1 MEFNIDINIT
11 SKYFGERCFF
21 LRKTPFAV
29 KKHLLLLI
37 TVKGVFLKKKLTMEF
52 NIDINITYK
61 YFGERQFFLRKT
73 LTMEFNID
81 INITYKY
88 FGER

>member
-1 MEFNIDINIT
+1 
-11 SKYFGERCFF
+11 
-21 LRKTPFAV
+21 
-29 KKHLLLLI
+29 
-37 TVKGVFLKKKLTMEF
+37 MEF

-73 LTMEFNID
+73 LTMEFDID